1 MNFLAV
7 YRKSK
12 KLTQWDVASI
22 MKVSDTLISKWE
34 TNKIMPTNE
43 ELVKLSEIYGVGI
56 KKLFPDLFGEGGQN
70 A

>member
-56 KKLFPDLFGEGGQN
+56 KKLFPDLFGEGGKN

>member
-12 KLTQWDVASI
+12 KLTQWDVAST

-34 TNKIMPTNE
+34 TGKIMPTNE
-43 ELVKLSEIYGVGI
+43 ELVKLSEIYGIGI
-56 KKLFPDLFGEGGQN
+56 KKLFPDLFEGGQN

>member
-12 KLTQWDVASI
+12 KLTQFDVALI

-34 TNKIMPTNE
+34 TGKVMPTNE
-43 ELVKLSEIYGVGI
+43 ELVKLCEIYEIGI
-56 KKLFPDLFGEGGQN
+56 KKLYPDLFESGLK
-70 A
+70 

>member
-70 A
+70 G

>member
-12 KLTQWDVASI
+12 RLTQWDVASI

-34 TNKIMPTNE
+34 TGKIMPTNE
-43 ELVKLSEIYGVGI
+43 ELNKLSEIYGVGI
-56 KKLFPDLFGEGGQN
+56 KKLFPDLFEGDLK
-70 A
+70 